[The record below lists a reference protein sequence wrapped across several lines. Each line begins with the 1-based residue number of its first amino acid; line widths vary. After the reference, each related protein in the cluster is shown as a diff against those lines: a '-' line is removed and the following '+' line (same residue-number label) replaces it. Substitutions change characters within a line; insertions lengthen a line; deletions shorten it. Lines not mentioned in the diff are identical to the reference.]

1 MTKIGDKIRCIK
13 LGKHIGSLTYSK
25 VYTVVLVLNSKE
37 DANFFSSPYK
47 YLIHNDLGVVMLV
60 ESNLFESYEVWLS
73 KFREEQIKS
82 ILDD

>member
-1 MTKIGDKIRCIK
+1 MTKIGDKICCIK

-25 VYTVVLVLNSKE
+25 VYTVVLVFNSKDE
-37 DANFFSSPYK
+37 
-47 YLIHNDLGVVMLV
+47 YLIHNDLGKVMLV